1 MNTDLF
7 KSDLNPVLGQNVTV
21 EELRTLSVV
30 RDEIRK
36 VLSGRPFRMVLFG
49 SKARGDWDEDSD
61 IDIALIV
68 DGMDRQLKNRL
79 IHVVTDVELE
89 HLVPLSVLFFS
100 TEEFERL
107 RARERRIALDIE
119 TEGIPIDA

>member
-1 MNTDLF
+1 MDILN
-7 KSDLNPVLGQNVTV
+7 SEVNPVLRQNVSV
-21 EELRTLSVV
+21 EELRALYLV
-30 RDEIRK
+30 RDEVRK
-36 VLSGRPFRMVLFG
+36 VLGGRSFRMVLFG
-49 SKARGDWDEDSD
+49 SKARGDWDENSD

-79 IHVVTDVELE
+79 IDLVADVELE

-119 TEGIPIDA
+119 MEGIPIDS